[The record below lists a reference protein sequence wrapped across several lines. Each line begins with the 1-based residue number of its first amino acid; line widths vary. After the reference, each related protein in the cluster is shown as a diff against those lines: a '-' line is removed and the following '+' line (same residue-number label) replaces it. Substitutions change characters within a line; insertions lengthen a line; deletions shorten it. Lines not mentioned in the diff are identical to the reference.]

1 MLRNILDKNANG
13 IKEWL
18 QKGDISILDR
28 GFRDTLNSLEDD
40 GFETKSPS
48 FLPKAEKRL
57 PTSDA
62 NQSSLV
68 TEILR
73 AVECVN
79 DRRAVECVNGRR
91 AIECVNGRRAVACVN
106 GRIMCTTSKV
116 YN

>member
-28 GFRDTLNSLEDD
+28 GFRDTLNSLED
-40 GFETKSPS
+40 ETKSPS

-62 NQSSLV
+62 NHSSLV
-68 TEILR
+68 TEI
-73 AVECVN
+73 
-79 DRRAVECVNGRR
+79 RRAVECVNGRR
-91 AIECVNGRRAVACVN
+91 
-106 GRIMCTTSKV
+106 MC
-116 YN
+116 

>member
-40 GFETKSPS
+40 RFETKSPS
-48 FLPKAEKRL
+48 FLPKAGKRL

-62 NQSSLV
+62 NHSSLV
-68 TEILR
+68 TEI
-73 AVECVN
+73 
-79 DRRAVECVNGRR
+79 RRAVECVNGRR
-91 AIECVNGRRAVACVN
+91 
-106 GRIMCTTSKV
+106 MC
-116 YN
+116 